1 MWKFFHVPRSFVR
14 GPFSAWLGTSAV
26 LGLTCPNIL
35 TAVARTIRAEV
46 DSVHFLS
53 EWTNQL
59 RFTHL
64 VTLAPAHLKR
74 TDHYLIDTWAATM
87 ITRSARAA
95 QAYRV
100 ASVST
105 DSSSSAAS
113 SRQAWGPLDLEEEL
127 KSPKP
132 GHYNALREAL
142 KTTRKKLEEKTK
154 ELEEKDIVLK
164 RRDADLR
171 RCSVSHLAQI
181 QDLQRQVDE
190 LKDELKRQQE
200 EMRKRGD
207 SVPPGDQAPKENEQP
222 PRTGTQMLETLRS
235 DIRQFAT
242 TYFGNKLQKPL
253 QVRLG
258 VGWAAEFM
266 HATTP
271 GETTY
276 MNYLFSRRRCS
287 LIIEAFIWR
296 FLCGTVFN
304 SAAWGG
310 SEDIRRHVGE
320 LQKILSK
327 CR

>member
-1 MWKFFHVPRSFVR
+1 
-14 GPFSAWLGTSAV
+14 
-26 LGLTCPNIL
+26 
-35 TAVARTIRAEV
+35 
-46 DSVHFLS
+46 
-53 EWTNQL
+53 
-59 RFTHL
+59 
-64 VTLAPAHLKR
+64 
-74 TDHYLIDTWAATM
+74 M
-87 ITRSARAA
+87 ITRSAKAA
-95 QAYRV
+95 QGYRV
-100 ASVST
+100 PSVST
-105 DSSSSAAS
+105 DSSSSAAYS
-113 SRQAWGPLDLEEEL
+113 HKGWTPQDLEEEF

-132 GHYNALREAL
+132 GHYNELREAL
-142 KTTRKKLEEKTK
+142 KSTREKLDEKTK
-154 ELEEKDIVLK
+154 ELEEKDIVLR
-164 RRDADLR
+164 RRDADLKK
-171 RCSVSHLAQI
+171 CSVSHLAQI

-207 SVPPGDQAPKENEQP
+207 SVPPGDQVPKENVQP
-222 PRTGTQMLETLRS
+222 PRTVTQMLETLRS

-242 TYFGNKLQKPL
+242 TYFGSKLEKPL

-266 HATTP
+266 KATTP
-271 GETTY
+271 GDTTY
-276 MNYLFSRRRCS
+276 MNYLFSRRRCP

-310 SEDIRRHVGE
+310 SEVMRRHVGE